1 MFLFI
6 IGENTY
12 KINFIKLAI
21 MDVGSILIVLP
32 LLIIFS
38 YLFDIF
44 ARRTKFPSVI
54 LLVFTG
60 IVARGISSYYG
71 YSNFDFLDSLVPVLG
86 TIGLIL
92 IVLEAALELEIKK
105 EKTSIIIK
113 GFLAAF
119 FILLINIIL
128 VSLFFGEVIGLS
140 YPTSVIYAIPLSII
154 SSAVAIP
161 SANGLLTKNKEFI
174 VYESTFSDIL
184 GIMIFYYSLGQ
195 AEKGEPLIGLEPI
208 FTLIGQIFLIIII
221 SIAITYLLF
230 QLIQRIEHHVKFFL
244 ILALLILSYE
254 IGKEFLKLPSLVL
267 IFIFGIFLSN
277 FSNLIPDSLKKYI
290 KTDKVG
296 KSDLHEFHL
305 LTAESTFLVR
315 TFFFLFF
322 GFSIP
327 LESFVEFEP
336 YIIGATVLLIMYGVR
351 YFYLALVMPDEES
364 KPLLYFSP
372 RGLITILLFLSISDY
387 DIQKSNIVDEKVLL
401 VIIIA
406 SMLIMI
412 QGSINRKKKE
422 DPELEPQQTFTEIVD
437 SQIDKK

>member
-1 MFLFI
+1 
-6 IGENTY
+6 
-12 KINFIKLAI
+12 

-54 LLVFTG
+54 LLVLTG
-60 IVARGISSYYG
+60 IILRFFSSYSG
-71 YSNFDFLDSLVPVLG
+71 YNNFEFLDSLVPVLG

-105 EKTSIIIK
+105 EKAQIIVK
-113 GFLAAF
+113 GFLAALV
-119 FILLINIIL
+119 ILVINIVL
-128 VSLFFGEVIGLS
+128 VSIFFNQVIGLEYS
-140 YPTSVIYAIPLSII
+140 TSVIYAIPLSII

-161 SANGLLTKNKEFI
+161 SATGLITNNKEFV

-184 GIMIFYYSLGQ
+184 GIMIFYYCIRQ
-195 AEKGEPLIGLEPI
+195 AEKGEAFIGLEPI
-208 FTLIGQIFLIIII
+208 FTLIGQIFLIIGI
-221 SIAITYLLF
+221 SIVITYLLF

-244 ILALLILSYE
+244 ILALLILAYE
-254 IGKEFLKLPSLVL
+254 VGKDFLKLPSLVL

-277 FSNLIPDSLKKYI
+277 FTNLIPKSLKKYI
-290 KTDKVG
+290 KTDDIK

-351 YFYLALVMPDEES
+351 YFYLALVLNDEES

-406 SMLIMI
+406 SMRIMI
-412 QGSINRKKKE
+412 QGSIKRTKKE
-422 DPELEPQQTFTEIVD
+422 DEESNEPQQSLSEIVD

>member
-1 MFLFI
+1 
-6 IGENTY
+6 
-12 KINFIKLAI
+12 

-54 LLVFTG
+54 LLVLTG
-60 IVARGISSYYG
+60 IILRFFSSYSG
-71 YSNFDFLDSLVPVLG
+71 YSNFEFLDSLVPVLG

-105 EKTSIIIK
+105 EKAQIIIK
-113 GFLAAF
+113 GFLAALV
-119 FILLINIIL
+119 ILVINIIL
-128 VSLFFGEVIGLS
+128 VSIFFNQVIGLEYS
-140 YPTSVIYAIPLSII
+140 TSVIYAIPLSII

-161 SANGLLTKNKEFI
+161 SATGLITNNKEFV

-184 GIMIFYYSLGQ
+184 GIMIFYYCIRQ
-195 AEKGEPLIGLEPI
+195 AEKGEAFIGLEPI
-208 FTLIGQIFLIIII
+208 FTLIGQIFLIIGI
-221 SIAITYLLF
+221 SIVITYLLF

-244 ILALLILSYE
+244 ILALLILAYE
-254 IGKEFLKLPSLVL
+254 IGKDFLKLPSLVL

-277 FSNLIPDSLKKYI
+277 FTNLIPKSLKKYI
-290 KTDKVG
+290 KTDDIK

-351 YFYLALVMPDEES
+351 YFYLALVLNDEES

-412 QGSINRKKKE
+412 QGSIKRTKKE
-422 DPELEPQQTFTEIVD
+422 DEKPNEPQQSLSEIVD

>member
-1 MFLFI
+1 
-6 IGENTY
+6 
-12 KINFIKLAI
+12 
-21 MDVGSILIVLP
+21 MDVSSILIVLP

-54 LLVFTG
+54 LLVLTG
-60 IVARGISSYYG
+60 IIARFVTSLYG
-71 YSNFDFLDSLVPVLG
+71 YDNFAFLDNLVPVLG

-92 IVLEAALELEIKK
+92 IVLEAAIELEIKK
-105 EKTSIIIK
+105 EKTEIIIK
-113 GFLAAF
+113 GFLAALV
-119 FILLINIIL
+119 ILVINIVL
-128 VSLFFGEVIGLS
+128 VSVFFNQVIGLP

-161 SANGLLTKNKEFI
+161 SATGLITKNKEFV

-184 GIMIFYYSLGQ
+184 GIMFFYYCIRQ
-195 AEKGEPLIGLEPI
+195 AEKGEALIGIEPI
-208 FTLIGQIFLIIII
+208 ITLIGQIFLIIII

-244 ILALLILSYE
+244 ILALLILAHE
-254 IGKEFLKLPSLVL
+254 IGKDFLKLPSLVL

-277 FSNLIPDSLKKYI
+277 FTNLIPKSLKKYI

-327 LESFVEFEP
+327 IESFIEFEP
-336 YIIGATVLLIMYGVR
+336 YIIGATVLLIMYGIR
-351 YFYLALVMPDEES
+351 YFYLALVVNDEDS

-412 QGSINRKKKE
+412 QGSIKRKKKE
-422 DPELEPQQTFTEIVD
+422 EPDPEPQQSFSEIVD

>member
-1 MFLFI
+1 
-6 IGENTY
+6 
-12 KINFIKLAI
+12 
-21 MDVGSILIVLP
+21 MDVSSILIVLP

-54 LLVFTG
+54 LLVLTG
-60 IVARGISSYYG
+60 IIARFISSYYG
-71 YSNFDFLDSLVPVLG
+71 YDNFQFLDSLVPVLG

-105 EKTSIIIK
+105 EKTEIIVK

-119 FILLINIIL
+119 VILVINIVL
-128 VSLFFGEVIGLS
+128 VSLFFENVIGLS
-140 YPTSVIYAIPLSII
+140 YPNSVIYAIPLSII

-161 SANGLLTKNKEFI
+161 SATGLITKNKEFV

-184 GIMIFYYSLGQ
+184 GIMIFYYCIRQ
-195 AEKGEPLIGLEPI
+195 AEKAEPLIGVEPI
-208 FTLIGQIFLIIII
+208 VTLLGQIILIIII

-230 QLIQRIEHHVKFFL
+230 LLIQRIEHHVKFFL
-244 ILALLILSYE
+244 ILALLILAYE
-254 IGKEFLKLPSLVL
+254 IGKDFLKLPSLVL

-277 FSNLIPDSLKKYI
+277 FTNLIPKSLKKYI
-290 KTDKVG
+290 KTDDVK

-327 LESFVEFEP
+327 LDSFVEFEP

-351 YFYLALVMPDEES
+351 YFYLALVLNDEES

-412 QGSINRKKKE
+412 QGSIKRTKKE
-422 DPELEPQQTFTEIVD
+422 DEESNEPQQSLSEIVD

>member
-1 MFLFI
+1 
-6 IGENTY
+6 
-12 KINFIKLAI
+12 
-21 MDVGSILIVLP
+21 MDVSSILIVLP

-54 LLVFTG
+54 LLVLTG
-60 IVARGISSYYG
+60 IIARFISSYYG
-71 YSNFDFLDSLVPVLG
+71 YDNFEFLDSLVPVLG

-92 IVLEAALELEIKK
+92 IVLEAALELEIRK
-105 EKTSIIIK
+105 EKTEIIIK

-119 FILLINIIL
+119 VILIINIIL
-128 VSLFFGEVIGLS
+128 VSLFFENVIGLS
-140 YPTSVIYAIPLSII
+140 YPNSVIYAIPLSII

-161 SANGLLTKNKEFI
+161 SASGLITKNKEFV

-184 GIMIFYYSLGQ
+184 GIMIFYYCIRQ
-195 AEKGEPLIGLEPI
+195 AEKGEALIGVEPI
-208 FTLIGQIFLIIII
+208 VTLLGQIILIIMI
-221 SIAITYLLF
+221 SIVITYLLF
-230 QLIQRIEHHVKFFL
+230 LLIQRIEHHVKCFL
-244 ILALLILSYE
+244 ILALLILAYE
-254 IGKEFLKLPSLVL
+254 IGKDFLKLPSLVL

-277 FSNLIPDSLKKYI
+277 FTNLIPKSLKKYI
-290 KTDKVG
+290 KTDDVK

-327 LESFVEFEP
+327 LDSFVEFEP

-351 YFYLALVMPDEES
+351 YFYLALVLNDEES

-412 QGSINRKKKE
+412 QGSIKRSKKE
-422 DPELEPQQTFTEIVD
+422 DDESSVPQQSLSEIVD

>member
-1 MFLFI
+1 
-6 IGENTY
+6 
-12 KINFIKLAI
+12 

-54 LLVFTG
+54 LLVLTG
-60 IVARGISSYYG
+60 IILRFFSSYYG
-71 YSNFDFLDSLVPVLG
+71 YSNFTFLDSLVPVLG

-105 EKTSIIIK
+105 EKTQIIVK
-113 GFLAAF
+113 GFLAALV
-119 FILLINIIL
+119 ILIINIVL
-128 VSLFFGEVIGLS
+128 VSIFFNQVIGLE
-140 YPTSVIYAIPLSII
+140 YATSVIYAIPLSII

-161 SANGLLTKNKEFI
+161 SATGLITKNKEFV

-184 GIMIFYYSLGQ
+184 GIMIFYYCIRQ
-195 AEKGEPLIGLEPI
+195 AEKGEAFIGLEPI
-208 FTLIGQIFLIIII
+208 LTLIGQIFLIIGI

-244 ILALLILSYE
+244 ILALLILAYE
-254 IGKEFLKLPSLVL
+254 IGKDFLKLPSLVL

-277 FSNLIPDSLKKYI
+277 FTNLIPKSLKKYI
-290 KTDKVG
+290 KTDNIK

-351 YFYLALVMPDEES
+351 YFYLAIVMNDEES

-412 QGSINRKKKE
+412 QGSIKRKKTE
-422 DPELEPQQTFTEIVD
+422 DEESNKSQQSLSEIVD

>member
-1 MFLFI
+1 
-6 IGENTY
+6 
-12 KINFIKLAI
+12 
-21 MDVGSILIVLP
+21 MDVSSILIVLP

-54 LLVFTG
+54 LLVLTG
-60 IVARGISSYYG
+60 IIARFISSYYG
-71 YSNFDFLDSLVPVLG
+71 YDNFQFLDSLVPVLG

-105 EKTSIIIK
+105 EKTEIIVK

-119 FILLINIIL
+119 IILVINIIL
-128 VSLFFGEVIGLS
+128 VSLFFENVIGLS
-140 YPTSVIYAIPLSII
+140 YPNSVIYAIPLSII

-161 SANGLLTKNKEFI
+161 SATGLITKNKEFV

-184 GIMIFYYSLGQ
+184 GIMIFYYCIRQ
-195 AEKGEPLIGLEPI
+195 AEKAEPLIGIEPI
-208 FTLIGQIFLIIII
+208 VTLLGQIILIIII

-230 QLIQRIEHHVKFFL
+230 LLIQRIEHHVKFFL
-244 ILALLILSYE
+244 ILALLILAYE
-254 IGKEFLKLPSLVL
+254 IGKDFLKLPSLVL

-277 FSNLIPDSLKKYI
+277 FTNLIPKSLKKYI
-290 KTDKVG
+290 KTDDVK

-327 LESFVEFEP
+327 LDSFVEFEP
-336 YIIGATVLLIMYGVR
+336 YIIGGTVLLIMYGVR
-351 YFYLALVMPDEES
+351 YFYLALVLNDEQS

-412 QGSINRKKKE
+412 QGSIKRTKKE
-422 DPELEPQQTFTEIVD
+422 DEESNEPQQSLSEIVD

>member
-1 MFLFI
+1 
-6 IGENTY
+6 
-12 KINFIKLAI
+12 

-54 LLVFTG
+54 LLVLTG
-60 IVARGISSYYG
+60 IILRFFSSYSG
-71 YSNFDFLDSLVPVLG
+71 YSNFEFLDSLVPVLG

-105 EKTSIIIK
+105 EKAQIIIK
-113 GFLAAF
+113 GFLAA
-119 FILLINIIL
+119 LVIL
-128 VSLFFGEVIGLS
+128 VVNIVLVSIFFNQVIGLEYS
-140 YPTSVIYAIPLSII
+140 TSVIYAIPLSII

-161 SANGLLTKNKEFI
+161 SATGLITNNKEFV

-184 GIMIFYYSLGQ
+184 GIMIFYYCIRQ
-195 AEKGEPLIGLEPI
+195 AEKGEAFIGLEPI
-208 FTLIGQIFLIIII
+208 FTLIGQIFLIIGI
-221 SIAITYLLF
+221 SIVITYLLF

-244 ILALLILSYE
+244 ILALLILAYE
-254 IGKEFLKLPSLVL
+254 IGKDFLKLPSLVL

-277 FSNLIPDSLKKYI
+277 FTNLIPKSLKKYI
-290 KTDKVG
+290 KTDEIK

-351 YFYLALVMPDEES
+351 YFYLALVINDEES

-412 QGSINRKKKE
+412 QGSIKRKKKE
-422 DPELEPQQTFTEIVD
+422 SEEPNEPQQSLSEIVD

>member
-1 MFLFI
+1 
-6 IGENTY
+6 
-12 KINFIKLAI
+12 
-21 MDVGSILIVLP
+21 MDVSSILIVLP

-54 LLVFTG
+54 LLVLTG
-60 IVARGISSYYG
+60 IIARFISSYYG
-71 YSNFDFLDSLVPVLG
+71 YDNFQFLDSLVPVLG

-105 EKTSIIIK
+105 EKTEIIVK

-119 FILLINIIL
+119 VILVINIIL
-128 VSLFFGEVIGLS
+128 VSLFFENVIGLS
-140 YPTSVIYAIPLSII
+140 YPNSVIYAIPLSII

-161 SANGLLTKNKEFI
+161 SATGLITKNKEFV

-184 GIMIFYYSLGQ
+184 GIMIFYYCIRQ
-195 AEKGEPLIGLEPI
+195 AEKAEPLIGVEPI
-208 FTLIGQIFLIIII
+208 VTLLGQIILIIII
-221 SIAITYLLF
+221 SIAITYLFFL
-230 QLIQRIEHHVKFFL
+230 LIQRIEHHVKFFL
-244 ILALLILSYE
+244 ILALLILAYE
-254 IGKEFLKLPSLVL
+254 IGKDFLKLPSLVL

-277 FSNLIPDSLKKYI
+277 FTNLIPKSLKKYI
-290 KTDKVG
+290 KTDDVK

-327 LESFVEFEP
+327 LDSFVEFEP

-351 YFYLALVMPDEES
+351 YFYLALVLNDEES

-412 QGSINRKKKE
+412 QGSIKRTKKE
-422 DPELEPQQTFTEIVD
+422 DEESNEPQQSLSEIVD

>member
-1 MFLFI
+1 
-6 IGENTY
+6 
-12 KINFIKLAI
+12 
-21 MDVGSILIVLP
+21 MDVSSILIVLP

-54 LLVFTG
+54 LLVLTG
-60 IVARGISSYYG
+60 IVARFISSYYG
-71 YSNFDFLDSLVPVLG
+71 YDNFQFLDSLVPVLG

-92 IVLEAALELEIKK
+92 IVLEAALALEIKK
-105 EKTSIIIK
+105 EKTEIIVK

-119 FILLINIIL
+119 VILVINIIL
-128 VSLFFGEVIGLS
+128 VSLFFENVIGLS
-140 YPTSVIYAIPLSII
+140 YPNSVIYAIPLSII

-161 SANGLLTKNKEFI
+161 SATGLITKNKEFV

-184 GIMIFYYSLGQ
+184 GIMIFYYCIRQ
-195 AEKGEPLIGLEPI
+195 AEKAEPLIGVEPI
-208 FTLIGQIFLIIII
+208 VTLLGQIILIIII

-230 QLIQRIEHHVKFFL
+230 LLIQRIEHHVKFFL
-244 ILALLILSYE
+244 ILALLILAYE
-254 IGKEFLKLPSLVL
+254 IGKDFLKLPSLVL

-277 FSNLIPDSLKKYI
+277 FTNLIPKSLKKYI
-290 KTDKVG
+290 KTDDVK

-327 LESFVEFEP
+327 LDSFVEFEP

-351 YFYLALVMPDEES
+351 YFYLALVLNDEES

-412 QGSINRKKKE
+412 QGSIKRTKKE
-422 DPELEPQQTFTEIVD
+422 DEESNEPQQSLSEIVD

>member
-1 MFLFI
+1 
-6 IGENTY
+6 
-12 KINFIKLAI
+12 
-21 MDVGSILIVLP
+21 MDVSSILIVLP

-54 LLVFTG
+54 LLVLTG
-60 IVARGISSYYG
+60 IIARFISSYYG
-71 YSNFDFLDSLVPVLG
+71 YDNFQFLDSLVPVLG

-105 EKTSIIIK
+105 EKTEIIVK

-119 FILLINIIL
+119 VILVINIIL
-128 VSLFFGEVIGLS
+128 VSLFFENVIGLS
-140 YPTSVIYAIPLSII
+140 YPNSVIYAIPLSII

-161 SANGLLTKNKEFI
+161 SATGLITKNKEFV

-184 GIMIFYYSLGQ
+184 GIMIFYYCIRQ
-195 AEKGEPLIGLEPI
+195 AEKAEPLIGVEPI
-208 FTLIGQIFLIIII
+208 VTLLGQIILIIII
-221 SIAITYLLF
+221 SIVITYLLF
-230 QLIQRIEHHVKFFL
+230 LLIQRIEHHVKFFL
-244 ILALLILSYE
+244 ILALLILAYE
-254 IGKEFLKLPSLVL
+254 IGKDFLKLPSLVL

-277 FSNLIPDSLKKYI
+277 FTNLIPKSLKKYI
-290 KTDKVG
+290 KTDDVK

-327 LESFVEFEP
+327 LDSFVEFEP
-336 YIIGATVLLIMYGVR
+336 YIIGGTVLLIMYGVR
-351 YFYLALVMPDEES
+351 YFYLALVLNDEQS

-412 QGSINRKKKE
+412 QGSIKRTKKE
-422 DPELEPQQTFTEIVD
+422 DEESNAPQQSLSEIVA

>member
-1 MFLFI
+1 
-6 IGENTY
+6 
-12 KINFIKLAI
+12 
-21 MDVGSILIVLP
+21 MDVSSILIVLP

-54 LLVFTG
+54 LLVLTG
-60 IVARGISSYYG
+60 IIARFISSYYG
-71 YSNFDFLDSLVPVLG
+71 YDNFQFLDSLVPVLG

-105 EKTSIIIK
+105 EKTEIIVK

-119 FILLINIIL
+119 VILVINIIL
-128 VSLFFGEVIGLS
+128 VSLFFENVIGLS
-140 YPTSVIYAIPLSII
+140 YPNSVIYAIPLSII

-161 SANGLLTKNKEFI
+161 SATGLITKNKEFV

-184 GIMIFYYSLGQ
+184 GIMIFYYCIRQ
-195 AEKGEPLIGLEPI
+195 AEKAEPLIGVEPI
-208 FTLIGQIFLIIII
+208 VTLLGQIILIIII

-230 QLIQRIEHHVKFFL
+230 LLIQRIEHHVKFFL
-244 ILALLILSYE
+244 ILALLILAYE
-254 IGKEFLKLPSLVL
+254 IGKDFLKLPSLVL

-277 FSNLIPDSLKKYI
+277 FTNLIPKSLKKYI
-290 KTDKVG
+290 KTDDVK

-327 LESFVEFEP
+327 LDSFVEFEP

-351 YFYLALVMPDEES
+351 YFYLALVLNNEES

-412 QGSINRKKKE
+412 QGSIKRTKKE
-422 DPELEPQQTFTEIVD
+422 DEESNEPQQSLSEIVD

>member
-1 MFLFI
+1 
-6 IGENTY
+6 
-12 KINFIKLAI
+12 
-21 MDVGSILIVLP
+21 MDVSSILIVLP

-54 LLVFTG
+54 LLVLTG
-60 IVARGISSYYG
+60 IIARFISSYYG
-71 YSNFDFLDSLVPVLG
+71 YDNFEFLDSLVPVLG

-92 IVLEAALELEIKK
+92 IVLEAALELEIRK
-105 EKTSIIIK
+105 EKTEIIIK

-119 FILLINIIL
+119 VILIINIIL
-128 VSLFFGEVIGLS
+128 VSLFFENVIGLS
-140 YPTSVIYAIPLSII
+140 YPNSVIYAIPLSII

-161 SANGLLTKNKEFI
+161 SASGLITKNKEFV

-184 GIMIFYYSLGQ
+184 GIMIFYYCIRQ
-195 AEKGEPLIGLEPI
+195 AEKGEALIGVEPI
-208 FTLIGQIFLIIII
+208 VTLLGQIILIIMI
-221 SIAITYLLF
+221 SIVITYLLF
-230 QLIQRIEHHVKFFL
+230 LLIQRIEHHVKFFL
-244 ILALLILSYE
+244 ILALLILAYE
-254 IGKEFLKLPSLVL
+254 IGKDFLKLPSLVL

-277 FSNLIPDSLKKYI
+277 FTNLIPKSLKKYI
-290 KTDKVG
+290 KTDDVK

-327 LESFVEFEP
+327 LDSFVEFEP

-351 YFYLALVMPDEES
+351 YFYLALVLNDEES

-412 QGSINRKKKE
+412 QGSIKRTKKE
-422 DPELEPQQTFTEIVD
+422 DEESNEPQQSLSEIVD

>member
-1 MFLFI
+1 
-6 IGENTY
+6 
-12 KINFIKLAI
+12 

-54 LLVFTG
+54 LLVLTG
-60 IVARGISSYYG
+60 ILLRFFSSYSG
-71 YSNFDFLDSLVPVLG
+71 YTNFEFLDSLVPVLG

-105 EKTSIIIK
+105 EKAQIIVK
-113 GFLAAF
+113 GFLAALV
-119 FILLINIIL
+119 ILVINIVL
-128 VSLFFGEVIGLS
+128 VSIFFNQVIGLEYS
-140 YPTSVIYAIPLSII
+140 TSVIYAIPLSII

-161 SANGLLTKNKEFI
+161 SATGLITNNKEFV

-184 GIMIFYYSLGQ
+184 GIMIFYYCIRQ
-195 AEKGEPLIGLEPI
+195 AEKGEAFIGLEPI
-208 FTLIGQIFLIIII
+208 FTLIGQIFLIIGI
-221 SIAITYLLF
+221 SIVITYLLF

-244 ILALLILSYE
+244 ILALLILAYE
-254 IGKEFLKLPSLVL
+254 VGKDFLKLPSLVL

-277 FSNLIPDSLKKYI
+277 FTNLIPKSLKKYI
-290 KTDKVG
+290 KTDDIK

-351 YFYLALVMPDEES
+351 YFYLALVLNDEES

-412 QGSINRKKKE
+412 QGSIKKRKKE
-422 DPELEPQQTFTEIVD
+422 NEESNEPQQSLSEIVD

>member
-1 MFLFI
+1 
-6 IGENTY
+6 
-12 KINFIKLAI
+12 
-21 MDVGSILIVLP
+21 MDVSSILIVLP

-54 LLVFTG
+54 LLVLTG
-60 IVARGISSYYG
+60 IIARFISSYYG
-71 YSNFDFLDSLVPVLG
+71 YDNFEFLDSLVPVLG

-92 IVLEAALELEIKK
+92 IVLEAALELEIRK
-105 EKTSIIIK
+105 EKTEIIIK

-119 FILLINIIL
+119 VILIINIIL
-128 VSLFFGEVIGLS
+128 VSLFFENVIGLS
-140 YPTSVIYAIPLSII
+140 YPNSVIYAIPLSII

-161 SANGLLTKNKEFI
+161 SASGLITKNKEFV

-184 GIMIFYYSLGQ
+184 GIMIFYYCIRQ
-195 AEKGEPLIGLEPI
+195 AEKGEPLIGVEPI
-208 FTLIGQIFLIIII
+208 VTLLGQIILIIII
-221 SIAITYLLF
+221 SIVITYLLF
-230 QLIQRIEHHVKFFL
+230 LLIQRIEHHVKFFL
-244 ILALLILSYE
+244 ILALLILAYE
-254 IGKEFLKLPSLVL
+254 IGKDFLKLPSLVL

-277 FSNLIPDSLKKYI
+277 FTNLIPKSLKKYI
-290 KTDKVG
+290 KTDDVK
-296 KSDLHEFHL
+296 KSELHEFHL

-327 LESFVEFEP
+327 LDSFVEFEP

-351 YFYLALVMPDEES
+351 YFYLALVLNDEES

-412 QGSINRKKKE
+412 QGSIKRSKKE
-422 DPELEPQQTFTEIVD
+422 DEESNKPQQSLSEIVD
-437 SQIDKK
+437 LQIDKK

>member
-1 MFLFI
+1 
-6 IGENTY
+6 
-12 KINFIKLAI
+12 
-21 MDVGSILIVLP
+21 MDVSSILIVLP

-54 LLVFTG
+54 LLVLTG
-60 IVARGISSYYG
+60 IIARFISSYYG
-71 YSNFDFLDSLVPVLG
+71 YDNFQFLDSLVPVLG

-105 EKTSIIIK
+105 EKTEIIVK

-119 FILLINIIL
+119 VILVINIIL
-128 VSLFFGEVIGLS
+128 VSLFFENVIGLS
-140 YPTSVIYAIPLSII
+140 YPNSVIYAIPLSII

-161 SANGLLTKNKEFI
+161 SATGLITKNKEFV

-184 GIMIFYYSLGQ
+184 GIMIFYYCIRQ
-195 AEKGEPLIGLEPI
+195 AEKAEPLIGVEPI
-208 FTLIGQIFLIIII
+208 VTLLGQIILIIII
-221 SIAITYLLF
+221 SIVITYLLF
-230 QLIQRIEHHVKFFL
+230 LLIQRIEHHVKFFL
-244 ILALLILSYE
+244 ILALLILAYE
-254 IGKEFLKLPSLVL
+254 IGKDFLKLPSLVL

-277 FSNLIPDSLKKYI
+277 FTNLIPKSLKKYI
-290 KTDKVG
+290 KTDDVK

-327 LESFVEFEP
+327 LDSFVEFEP
-336 YIIGATVLLIMYGVR
+336 YIIGGTVLLIMYGVR
-351 YFYLALVMPDEES
+351 YFYLALVLNDEQS

-412 QGSINRKKKE
+412 QGSIKRTKKE
-422 DPELEPQQTFTEIVD
+422 DEESNEPQQSLSEIVD

>member
-1 MFLFI
+1 
-6 IGENTY
+6 
-12 KINFIKLAI
+12 

-54 LLVFTG
+54 LLVLTG
-60 IVARGISSYYG
+60 IILRFFSSYSG
-71 YSNFDFLDSLVPVLG
+71 YTNFEFLDSLVPVLG

-105 EKTSIIIK
+105 EKAQIIVK
-113 GFLAAF
+113 GFLAALV
-119 FILLINIIL
+119 ILVINIVL
-128 VSLFFGEVIGLS
+128 VSIFFNQVIGLEYS
-140 YPTSVIYAIPLSII
+140 TSVIYAIPLSII

-161 SANGLLTKNKEFI
+161 SATGLITNNKEFV

-184 GIMIFYYSLGQ
+184 GIMIFYYCIRQ
-195 AEKGEPLIGLEPI
+195 AEKGEAFIGLEPI
-208 FTLIGQIFLIIII
+208 FTLIGQIFLIIGI
-221 SIAITYLLF
+221 SIVITYLLF

-244 ILALLILSYE
+244 ILALLILAYE
-254 IGKEFLKLPSLVL
+254 VGKDFLKLPSLVL

-277 FSNLIPDSLKKYI
+277 FTNLIPNSLKKYI
-290 KTDKVG
+290 KTDDIK

-351 YFYLALVMPDEES
+351 YFYLALVLNDEES

-412 QGSINRKKKE
+412 QGSIKRTKKE
-422 DPELEPQQTFTEIVD
+422 DEESNEPQQSLSEIVD

>member
-1 MFLFI
+1 
-6 IGENTY
+6 
-12 KINFIKLAI
+12 
-21 MDVGSILIVLP
+21 MDVSSILIVLP

-54 LLVFTG
+54 LLVLTG
-60 IVARGISSYYG
+60 IIARFISSYYG
-71 YSNFDFLDSLVPVLG
+71 YDNFQFLDSLVPVLG

-105 EKTSIIIK
+105 EKTEIIVK

-119 FILLINIIL
+119 IILVINIIL
-128 VSLFFGEVIGLS
+128 VSLFFENVIGLS
-140 YPTSVIYAIPLSII
+140 YPNSVIYAIPLSII

-161 SANGLLTKNKEFI
+161 SATGLITKNKEFV

-184 GIMIFYYSLGQ
+184 GIMIFYYCIRQ
-195 AEKGEPLIGLEPI
+195 AEKAEPLIGIEPI
-208 FTLIGQIFLIIII
+208 VTLLGQIILIIII

-230 QLIQRIEHHVKFFL
+230 LLIQRIEHHVKFFL
-244 ILALLILSYE
+244 ILALLILAYE
-254 IGKEFLKLPSLVL
+254 IGKDFLKLPSLVL

-277 FSNLIPDSLKKYI
+277 FTNLIPKSLKKYI
-290 KTDKVG
+290 KTDDVK

-327 LESFVEFEP
+327 LDSFVEFEP

-351 YFYLALVMPDEES
+351 YFYLALVLNDEES

-412 QGSINRKKKE
+412 QGSIKRTKREDKE
-422 DPELEPQQTFTEIVD
+422 SNEPQQSLSEIVD

>member
-1 MFLFI
+1 
-6 IGENTY
+6 
-12 KINFIKLAI
+12 
-21 MDVGSILIVLP
+21 MDVSSILIVLP

-54 LLVFTG
+54 LLVLTG
-60 IVARGISSYYG
+60 IIARFISSYYG
-71 YSNFDFLDSLVPVLG
+71 YDNFEFLDSLVPVLG

-92 IVLEAALELEIKK
+92 IVLEAALELEIRK
-105 EKTSIIIK
+105 EKTEIIIK

-119 FILLINIIL
+119 VILIINIIL
-128 VSLFFGEVIGLS
+128 VSLFFENVIGLS
-140 YPTSVIYAIPLSII
+140 YPNSVIYAIPLSII

-161 SANGLLTKNKEFI
+161 SASGLITKNKEFV

-184 GIMIFYYSLGQ
+184 GIMIFYYCIRQ
-195 AEKGEPLIGLEPI
+195 AEKGEPLIGVEPI
-208 FTLIGQIFLIIII
+208 VTLLGQIILIIII
-221 SIAITYLLF
+221 SIVITYLLF
-230 QLIQRIEHHVKFFL
+230 LLIQRIEHHVKFFL
-244 ILALLILSYE
+244 ILALLILAYE
-254 IGKEFLKLPSLVL
+254 IGKDFLKLPSLVL

-277 FSNLIPDSLKKYI
+277 FTNLIPKSLKKYI
-290 KTDKVG
+290 KTDDVK

-327 LESFVEFEP
+327 LDSFVEFEP

-351 YFYLALVMPDEES
+351 YFYLALVLNDEES

-412 QGSINRKKKE
+412 QGSIKRTKKE
-422 DPELEPQQTFTEIVD
+422 DEKSSEPQQSLSEIVD

>member
-1 MFLFI
+1 MFMRL
-6 IGENTY
+6 
-12 KINFIKLAI
+12 

-54 LLVFTG
+54 LLVLTG
-60 IVARGISSYYG
+60 IILRFFSSYSG
-71 YSNFDFLDSLVPVLG
+71 YTNFEFLDSLVPVLG

-105 EKTSIIIK
+105 EKAQIIVK
-113 GFLAAF
+113 GFLAALV
-119 FILLINIIL
+119 ILVINIVL
-128 VSLFFGEVIGLS
+128 VSIFFNQVIGLEYS
-140 YPTSVIYAIPLSII
+140 TSVIYAIPLSII

-161 SANGLLTKNKEFI
+161 SATGLITNNKEFV

-184 GIMIFYYSLGQ
+184 GIMIFYYCIRQ
-195 AEKGEPLIGLEPI
+195 AEKGEAFIGLEPI
-208 FTLIGQIFLIIII
+208 FTLIGQIFLIIGI
-221 SIAITYLLF
+221 SIVITYLLF

-244 ILALLILSYE
+244 ILALLILAYE
-254 IGKEFLKLPSLVL
+254 VGKDFLKLPSLVL

-277 FSNLIPDSLKKYI
+277 FTNLIPKSLKKYI
-290 KTDKVG
+290 KTDDIK

-327 LESFVEFEP
+327 LDSFVEFEP

-351 YFYLALVMPDEES
+351 YFYLALVLNDEES

-412 QGSINRKKKE
+412 QGSIKRTKKE
-422 DPELEPQQTFTEIVD
+422 DEESNEPQQSLSEIVD

>member
-1 MFLFI
+1 
-6 IGENTY
+6 
-12 KINFIKLAI
+12 
-21 MDVGSILIVLP
+21 MDVSSILIVLP

-54 LLVFTG
+54 LLVLTG
-60 IVARGISSYYG
+60 IIARFISSYYG
-71 YSNFDFLDSLVPVLG
+71 YDNFQFLDSLVPVLG

-105 EKTSIIIK
+105 EKTEIIVK

-119 FILLINIIL
+119 VILIINIIL
-128 VSLFFGEVIGLS
+128 VSLFFENVIGLS
-140 YPTSVIYAIPLSII
+140 YPNSVIYAIPLSII

-161 SANGLLTKNKEFI
+161 SATGLITKNKEFV

-184 GIMIFYYSLGQ
+184 GIMIFYYCIRQ
-195 AEKGEPLIGLEPI
+195 AEKAEPLIGVEPI
-208 FTLIGQIFLIIII
+208 VTLLGQIILIIII

-230 QLIQRIEHHVKFFL
+230 LLIQRIEHHVKFFL
-244 ILALLILSYE
+244 ILALLILAYE
-254 IGKEFLKLPSLVL
+254 IGKDFLKLPSLVL

-277 FSNLIPDSLKKYI
+277 FTNLIPKSLKKYI
-290 KTDKVG
+290 KTDDVK

-327 LESFVEFEP
+327 LDSFVEFEP

-351 YFYLALVMPDEES
+351 YFYLALVLNDEES

-412 QGSINRKKKE
+412 QGSIKRTKKE
-422 DPELEPQQTFTEIVD
+422 DEESNEPQQSLSEIVD

>member
-1 MFLFI
+1 
-6 IGENTY
+6 
-12 KINFIKLAI
+12 
-21 MDVGSILIVLP
+21 MDVSSILIVLP

-54 LLVFTG
+54 LLVLTG
-60 IVARGISSYYG
+60 IIARFISSYYG
-71 YSNFDFLDSLVPVLG
+71 YDNFQFLDSLVPVLG

-105 EKTSIIIK
+105 EKTEIIVK

-119 FILLINIIL
+119 VILVINIIL
-128 VSLFFGEVIGLS
+128 VSLFFENVIGLS
-140 YPTSVIYAIPLSII
+140 YPNSVIYAIPLSII

-161 SANGLLTKNKEFI
+161 SATGLITKNKEFV

-184 GIMIFYYSLGQ
+184 GIMIFYYCIRQ
-195 AEKGEPLIGLEPI
+195 AEKAEPLIGVEPI
-208 FTLIGQIFLIIII
+208 VTLLGQIILIIII

-230 QLIQRIEHHVKFFL
+230 LLIQRIEHHVKFFL
-244 ILALLILSYE
+244 ILALLILAYE
-254 IGKEFLKLPSLVL
+254 IGKDFLKLPSLVL

-277 FSNLIPDSLKKYI
+277 FTNLIPKSLKKYI
-290 KTDKVG
+290 KTDDVK

-327 LESFVEFEP
+327 LDSFVEFEP

-351 YFYLALVMPDEES
+351 YFYLALVLNDEES

-412 QGSINRKKKE
+412 QGYIKRTKKE
-422 DPELEPQQTFTEIVD
+422 DEESNEPQQSLSEIVD

>member
-1 MFLFI
+1 
-6 IGENTY
+6 
-12 KINFIKLAI
+12 
-21 MDVGSILIVLP
+21 MDVSSILIVLP

-54 LLVFTG
+54 LLVLTG
-60 IVARGISSYYG
+60 IIARFISSYYG
-71 YSNFDFLDSLVPVLG
+71 YDNFQFLDSLVPVLG

-105 EKTSIIIK
+105 EKAEIIIK

-119 FILLINIIL
+119 VILVINIIL
-128 VSLFFGEVIGLS
+128 VSLFFENVIGLS
-140 YPTSVIYAIPLSII
+140 YPNSVIYAIPLSII

-161 SANGLLTKNKEFI
+161 SATGLITKNKEFV

-184 GIMIFYYSLGQ
+184 GIMIFYYCIRQ
-195 AEKGEPLIGLEPI
+195 AEKAEPLIGVEPI
-208 FTLIGQIFLIIII
+208 VTLLGQIILIIII

-230 QLIQRIEHHVKFFL
+230 LLIQRIEHHVKFFL
-244 ILALLILSYE
+244 ILALLILAYE
-254 IGKEFLKLPSLVL
+254 IGKDFLKLPSLVL

-277 FSNLIPDSLKKYI
+277 FTNLIPKSLKKYI
-290 KTDKVG
+290 KTDDVK

-327 LESFVEFEP
+327 LDSFVEFEP

-351 YFYLALVMPDEES
+351 YFYLALVLNDEES

-412 QGSINRKKKE
+412 QGSIKRTKKE
-422 DPELEPQQTFTEIVD
+422 DEESNEPQQSLSEIVD

>member
-1 MFLFI
+1 
-6 IGENTY
+6 
-12 KINFIKLAI
+12 

-54 LLVFTG
+54 LLVLTG
-60 IVARGISSYYG
+60 IILRFFSSYSG
-71 YSNFDFLDSLVPVLG
+71 YSNFEFLDSLVPVLG

-105 EKTSIIIK
+105 EKAQIIIK
-113 GFLAAF
+113 GFLAA
-119 FILLINIIL
+119 LVIL
-128 VSLFFGEVIGLS
+128 VVNIVLVSIFFNQVIGLEYS
-140 YPTSVIYAIPLSII
+140 TSVIYAIPLSII

-161 SANGLLTKNKEFI
+161 SATGLITNNKEFV

-184 GIMIFYYSLGQ
+184 GIMIFYYCIRQ
-195 AEKGEPLIGLEPI
+195 AEKGEAFIGLEPI
-208 FTLIGQIFLIIII
+208 FTLIGQIFLIIGI
-221 SIAITYLLF
+221 SIVITYLLF

-244 ILALLILSYE
+244 ILALLILAYE
-254 IGKEFLKLPSLVL
+254 IGKDFLKLPSLVL

-277 FSNLIPDSLKKYI
+277 FTNLIPKSLKKYI
-290 KTDKVG
+290 KTDEIK

-351 YFYLALVMPDEES
+351 YFYLALVLNDEES

-412 QGSINRKKKE
+412 QGSIKRKKKE
-422 DPELEPQQTFTEIVD
+422 SEEPNEPQQSLSEIVD

>member
-1 MFLFI
+1 
-6 IGENTY
+6 
-12 KINFIKLAI
+12 

-54 LLVFTG
+54 LLVLTG
-60 IVARGISSYYG
+60 IILRFFSSYSG
-71 YSNFDFLDSLVPVLG
+71 YSNFEFLDSLVRVLG

-105 EKTSIIIK
+105 EKAQIIIK
-113 GFLAAF
+113 GFLAA
-119 FILLINIIL
+119 LVIL
-128 VSLFFGEVIGLS
+128 VVNIVLVSIFFNQVIGLEYS
-140 YPTSVIYAIPLSII
+140 TSVIYAIPLSII

-161 SANGLLTKNKEFI
+161 SATGLITNNKEFV

-184 GIMIFYYSLGQ
+184 GIMIFYYCIRQ
-195 AEKGEPLIGLEPI
+195 AEKGEAFIGLEPI
-208 FTLIGQIFLIIII
+208 FTLIGQIFLIIGI
-221 SIAITYLLF
+221 SIVITYLLF

-244 ILALLILSYE
+244 ILALLILAYE
-254 IGKEFLKLPSLVL
+254 IGKDFLKLPSLVL

-277 FSNLIPDSLKKYI
+277 FTNLIPKSLKKYI
-290 KTDKVG
+290 KTDEIK

-351 YFYLALVMPDEES
+351 YFYLALVINDEES

-412 QGSINRKKKE
+412 QGSIKRKKKE
-422 DPELEPQQTFTEIVD
+422 SEESNEPQQSLSEIVD

>member
-1 MFLFI
+1 
-6 IGENTY
+6 
-12 KINFIKLAI
+12 
-21 MDVGSILIVLP
+21 MDVSSILIVLP

-54 LLVFTG
+54 LLVLTG
-60 IVARGISSYYG
+60 IIARFISSYYG
-71 YSNFDFLDSLVPVLG
+71 YDNFQFLDSLVPVLG

-105 EKTSIIIK
+105 EKTEIIVK

-119 FILLINIIL
+119 VILVINIIL
-128 VSLFFGEVIGLS
+128 VSLFFENVIGLS
-140 YPTSVIYAIPLSII
+140 YPNSVIYAIPLSII

-161 SANGLLTKNKEFI
+161 SATGLITKNKEFV

-184 GIMIFYYSLGQ
+184 GIMIFYYCIRQ
-195 AEKGEPLIGLEPI
+195 AEKAEPLIGVEPI
-208 FTLIGQIFLIIII
+208 VTLLGQIILIIII

-230 QLIQRIEHHVKFFL
+230 LLIQRIEHHVKFFL
-244 ILALLILSYE
+244 ILALLILAYE
-254 IGKEFLKLPSLVL
+254 IGKDFLKLPSLVL

-277 FSNLIPDSLKKYI
+277 FTNLIPKSLKKYI
-290 KTDKVG
+290 KTDDVK

-327 LESFVEFEP
+327 LDSFVEFEP

-351 YFYLALVMPDEES
+351 YFYLALVLNDEES

-412 QGSINRKKKE
+412 QGSIKRIKKE
-422 DPELEPQQTFTEIVD
+422 DEESNEPQQSLSEIVD

>member
-1 MFLFI
+1 
-6 IGENTY
+6 
-12 KINFIKLAI
+12 
-21 MDVGSILIVLP
+21 MDVSSILIVLP

-44 ARRTKFPSVI
+44 ARKTKFPSVI
-54 LLVFTG
+54 LLVLTG
-60 IVARGISSYYG
+60 IIARFISSLYG
-71 YSNFDFLDSLVPVLG
+71 YDNFAFLDNLVPVLG

-92 IVLEAALELEIKK
+92 IVLEAAIELEIKK
-105 EKTSIIIK
+105 EKTEIIIK
-113 GFLAAF
+113 GFLAA
-119 FILLINIIL
+119 LIIL
-128 VSLFFGEVIGLS
+128 VINIVLVSIFFNQVIGLP

-161 SANGLLTKNKEFI
+161 SATGLITKNKEFV

-184 GIMIFYYSLGQ
+184 GIMFFYYCIRQ
-195 AEKGEPLIGLEPI
+195 AEKGEALIGIEPI
-208 FTLIGQIFLIIII
+208 ITLIGQIFLIIVI

-244 ILALLILSYE
+244 ILALLILAYE
-254 IGKEFLKLPSLVL
+254 IGKDFLKLPSLVL

-277 FSNLIPDSLKKYI
+277 FTNLIPKSLKKYI

-327 LESFVEFEP
+327 IESFIEFEP
-336 YIIGATVLLIMYGVR
+336 YIIGATVLLIMYGIR
-351 YFYLALVMPDEES
+351 YFYLALVLNDDDS

-387 DIQKSNIVDEKVLL
+387 DIQRSNIVDELSLL
-401 VIIIA
+401 LIII
-406 SMLIMI
+406 SSILIMI
-412 QGSINRKKKE
+412 QGSIKRKNKE
-422 DPELEPQQTFTEIVD
+422 EPDPEPKQSFTEIVD

>member
-1 MFLFI
+1 
-6 IGENTY
+6 
-12 KINFIKLAI
+12 
-21 MDVGSILIVLP
+21 MDVSSILIVLP

-54 LLVFTG
+54 LLVLTG
-60 IVARGISSYYG
+60 IIARFISSYYG
-71 YSNFDFLDSLVPVLG
+71 YDNFQFLDSLVPVLG

-105 EKTSIIIK
+105 EKTEIIVK

-119 FILLINIIL
+119 VILVINIIL
-128 VSLFFGEVIGLS
+128 VSLFFENVIGLS
-140 YPTSVIYAIPLSII
+140 YPNSVIYAIPLSII

-161 SANGLLTKNKEFI
+161 SATGLITKNKEFV

-184 GIMIFYYSLGQ
+184 GIMIFYYCIRQ
-195 AEKGEPLIGLEPI
+195 AEKAEPLIGVEPI
-208 FTLIGQIFLIIII
+208 VTLLGQIILIIII

-230 QLIQRIEHHVKFFL
+230 LLIQRIEHHVKFFL
-244 ILALLILSYE
+244 ILALLILAYE
-254 IGKEFLKLPSLVL
+254 IGKDFLKLPSLVL

-277 FSNLIPDSLKKYI
+277 FTNLIPKSLKKYI
-290 KTDKVG
+290 KTDDVK

-327 LESFVEFEP
+327 LDSFVEFEP

-351 YFYLALVMPDEES
+351 YFYLALVINDEES

-412 QGSINRKKKE
+412 QGSIKRTKKE
-422 DPELEPQQTFTEIVD
+422 DEESNEPQQSLSEIVD